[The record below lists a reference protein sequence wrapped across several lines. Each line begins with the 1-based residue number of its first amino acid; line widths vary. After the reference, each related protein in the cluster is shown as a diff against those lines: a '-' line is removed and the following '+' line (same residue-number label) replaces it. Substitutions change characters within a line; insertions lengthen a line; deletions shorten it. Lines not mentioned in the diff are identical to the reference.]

1 MSAMTNDISKKI
13 AETLIKAGTTF
24 PADRMNAYKH
34 AIVNE
39 TNERAKWVLETI
51 LENAKV
57 AEEEASPLCDDTGIP
72 HVLIEIGKNRC
83 LSGSVMTAIQEGIA
97 AGLRAM
103 PGRPMALMG
112 DASQRLEQSGGI
124 DDDPG
129 AVLPAPF
136 LVKSVCEDNVFR
148 VHILLY
154 GGGPS
159 IRGQVK
165 SVFHKHCMSVV
176 MDEIVALASEAVSKL
191 GCTPCTLSIGIGR
204 SQFEAT
210 ALMIEAQVYGKYDIQ
225 NDLEKEITSR
235 VNATGCG
242 PLGLGGEHSVL
253 ATFLK
258 VGSLRASGV
267 RIVSIRPDCCFE
279 PRVATLEL

>member
-1 MSAMTNDISKKI
+1 MSKEISKKI

-24 PADRMNAYKH
+24 RADQMDAYEK
-34 AIVNE
+34 AIVSE

-57 AEEEASPLCDDTGIP
+57 AQDTASPLCDDTGIP
-72 HVLIEIGKNRC
+72 HVLIEIGKDRC
-83 LSGSVMTAIQEGIA
+83 LSGAVMAAIQEGIA

-103 PGRPMALMG
+103 PGRPMALRG
-112 DASQRLEQSGGI
+112 DAIQRLEQSGGI
-124 DDDPG
+124 DGDAG

-136 LVKSVCEDNVFR
+136 LIKSADENDVLR

-154 GGGPS
+154 GGGPA

-176 MDEIVALASEAVSKL
+176 IDEIVTLASEGVSKL

-210 ALMIEAQVYGKYDIQ
+210 ALMMEAQVYGKYDIQ

-235 VNATGCG
+235 VNAAGPG
-242 PLGLGGEHSVL
+242 PLGLGGDHSVL
-253 ATFLK
+253 ATFLR
-258 VGSLRASGV
+258 VGSQRASGV

-279 PRVATLEL
+279 PRVASLEL